1 MDRLIY
7 TAMTGASQTLNRQ
20 AAVAHNLAN
29 VSTAGYRAE
38 EHRLRAV
45 QVQSH
50 AAQPGLST
58 RAFVVDAS
66 THTDFTPGSQIYTGR
81 DFDMAVQGAGWIA
94 VQAPDGGEAYTRNG
108 NFELSVN
115 GVLQTRSGLP
125 VQGDGGPISIPP
137 EVKVSIG
144 VDGTV
149 SVVPES
155 GAQHT
160 VNVVGRIKLV
170 SPPEAEMV
178 RGEDGLFR
186 LRNGGPAP
194 VDEQA
199 RIAAGYTEGS
209 NVNAAEQ
216 MVTMISL
223 ARQFEMQM
231 KMLTT
236 ADTNDRAAAQ
246 LLSVR

>member
-45 QVQSH
+45 QVQSN
-50 AAQPGLST
+50 AAQKGLPT

-66 THTDFTPGSQIYTGR
+66 THTDFASGPMLFTGR
-81 DFDMAVQGAGWIA
+81 SFDLAVQGAGWMA
-94 VQAPDGGEAYTRNG
+94 VQMPDGSEAYTRNG
-108 NFELSVN
+108 SFELNVN
-115 GVLQTRSGLP
+115 GVLQTRNGLP

-137 EVKVSIG
+137 DVKVSVG
-144 VDGTV
+144 VDGTI

-155 GAQHT
+155 GAQNI
-160 VNVVGRIKLV
+160 VNVVGRVKLV
-170 SPPEAEMV
+170 NPPEADLV

-186 LRNGGPAP
+186 LKDGGTAP
-194 VDEQA
+194 VDERA
-199 RIAAGYTEGS
+199 RVAAGYTEGS

-231 KMLTT
+231 KVLTS
-236 ADTNDRAAAQ
+236 ADANDRAATQ
-246 LLSVR
+246 ILSSR